1 KEMEKMREMA
11 KKMGRTTRFSASESA
26 EGMEMLAR
34 AGFETE
40 DILKSIPSVLSL
52 AAAGAIDL
60 GDAADITSNILSGF
74 KMEASET
81 AKVADILAQASADS
95 NVDVHSL
102 GEAFKYVGPIASD
115 MGISIEDTAAS
126 IGLLGDAGIAG
137 GQAGRQLRKGIQR
150 LAAPTDQAKSAMK
163 ELGIEVFDADGKMR
177 DMPSIISELEK
188 GLEGMSDGQRA
199 AALETL
205 FGADAMSAWSVL
217 IGEGGDALGE
227 FSSELSNSEGAAGE
241 MADVMEDNLAGSMR
255 NLKSALEG
263 LAISFSEMGEGPI
276 RSLIDWV
283 TGLINKFTEMDES
296 TKQWIIIM
304 GAAAAAIG

>member
-1 KEMEKMREMA
+1 
-11 KKMGRTTRFSASESA
+11 
-26 EGMEMLAR
+26 
-34 AGFETE
+34 
-40 DILKSIPSVLSL
+40 
-52 AAAGAIDL
+52 
-60 GDAADITSNILSGF
+60 
-74 KMEASET
+74 
-81 AKVADILAQASADS
+81 
-95 NVDVHSL
+95 
-102 GEAFKYVGPIASD
+102 
-115 MGISIEDTAAS
+115 
-126 IGLLGDAGIAG
+126 
-137 GQAGRQLRKGIQR
+137 
-150 LAAPTDQAKSAMK
+150 
-163 ELGIEVFDADGKMR
+163 
-177 DMPSIISELEK
+177 ELEK

-304 GAAAAAIG
+304 GAAAAAIGPLLLMLGAIIGFIPQVVAGFKLLGAAIALLTSPIGLVIAGIGLLVAGIVYLWTTSEEFREFFMLLWEGLQEFITTTIGFIVEFIQDI